1 LINWSI
7 DMDQAYFASFTS
19 LCVCGTPAPGVE
31 LGLKEVSDIISGNV
45 LRIAAPDKLKT
56 DDFRQ
61 IAPQVDSI
69 ISRYGKVRLL
79 IDASGFNG
87 WENIAA
93 FENHAGFVKNHQQK
107 VDRIAVIVAHD
118 WQHWLIGAVRVFL
131 HPEVRAF
138 DKSHESEALKWI
150 VG

>member
-1 LINWSI
+1 VARRFPPL
-7 DMDQAYFASFTS
+7 DDR
-19 LCVCGTPAPGVE
+19 GTRGRGLFG
-31 LGLKEVSDIISGNV
+31 LGRFLMIKTEIISDNV
-45 LRIAAPDKLKT
+45 LRITAPEKLKA

-69 ISRYGKVRLL
+69 ISRYGKIRLL

-93 FENHAGFVKNHQQK
+93 FGNHAGFVKSHQQK
-107 VDRIAVIVAHD
+107 VDLIAVIVAHN

-131 HPEVRAF
+131 HPEVRAY
-138 DKSHESEALKWI
+138 DKGHESEALQWVLEKY
-150 VG
+150 

>member
-1 LINWSI
+1 VARRFPPL
-7 DMDQAYFASFTS
+7 DDR
-19 LCVCGTPAPGVE
+19 GTRGRGLFG
-31 LGLKEVSDIISGNV
+31 LGRFHMIKTEIISDNV
-45 LRIAAPDKLKT
+45 LRITAPEKLKA

-69 ISRYGKVRLL
+69 ISRYGKIRLL

-93 FENHAGFVKNHQQK
+93 FGNHAGFVKSHQQK
-107 VDRIAVIVAHD
+107 VDLIAVIVAHN

-131 HPEVRAF
+131 HPEVRAY
-138 DKSHESEALKWI
+138 DKGHESEALQWVLEKY
-150 VG
+150 

>member
-1 LINWSI
+1 MIKT
-7 DMDQAYFASFTS
+7 DT
-19 LCVCGTPAPGVE
+19 
-31 LGLKEVSDIISGNV
+31 ISGNV
-45 LRIAAPDKLKT
+45 LRITVPDKLKT

-61 IAPQVDSI
+61 IAPQVNFI
-69 ISRYGKVRLL
+69 ISRYEKVRLL

-93 FENHAGFVKNHQQK
+93 FENHAVFVKNHQQK

-118 WQHWLIGAVRVFL
+118 WQHWLIGAVRIFL
-131 HPEVRAF
+131 HPKVRAF

>member
-1 LINWSI
+1 MIK
-7 DMDQAYFASFTS
+7 T
-19 LCVCGTPAPGVE
+19 
-31 LGLKEVSDIISGNV
+31 DIISGNV

-118 WQHWLIGAVRVFL
+118 WHALTSFVTLYARARRGGAMATDLLEPAGRCSGCWPHDSMVRSPAAPSPIPF
-131 HPEVRAF
+131 
-138 DKSHESEALKWI
+138 S
-150 VG
+150 